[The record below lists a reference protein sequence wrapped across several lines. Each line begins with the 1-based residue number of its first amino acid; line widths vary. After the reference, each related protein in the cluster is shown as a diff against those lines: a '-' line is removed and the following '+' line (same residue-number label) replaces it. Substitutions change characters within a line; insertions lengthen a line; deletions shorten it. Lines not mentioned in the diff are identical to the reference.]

1 MLLNEPVRFRA
12 VYNVKA
18 PVERAAQVATLGWSG
33 RQTDR
38 QTDAIQ
44 TACFCGSK

>member
-1 MLLNEPVRFRA
+1 MFQA
-12 VYNVKA
+12 VYDVKA
-18 PVERAAQVATLGWSG
+18 PVERAAQVATLGW
-33 RQTDR
+33 R